1 MRVQYLGWE
10 EGMETHSSSLAWEIP
25 CTEEPGGLQ
34 SMVLERER
42 GDWVCTHTICIQIR
56 CAVLCLVAQSC
67 PTLRLHGL
75 SPPGYSVHGDSPGKN
90 TGVGCLALLQRIF
103 PTQESNSGLLHCRWV
118 LYCLKHQGSPRIL
131 EWVAYSFSKGT
142 SQSRNWTRVSCIAG
156 GFFISW
162 TTWEVHIQI

>member
-131 EWVAYSFSKGT
+131 ELVAYSFSKGT